1 VQDQFIYTSDDVL
14 RMLDA
19 LLEGGGVSWNEF
31 FADRS
36 KPCPFLVEWPDEN
49 LAAWFGEGLLAPGR
63 VLELGCGNGRNAT
76 YLASLGCS
84 VDAVDF
90 SARAIEWARERAK
103 QAGAQVDFRCC
114 SIFDATF
121 TEGAYDLVYDSGC
134 FHHLPPH
141 RRKDYAE
148 LVHRAL
154 KPGGSY
160 GLVCFRPEGG
170 SGYTDQQVYQRAS
183 LGGGL
188 GYSEDRLRAL
198 WDTAPFSV
206 RVLRQMKK
214 TAGQGPCFGADF
226 LWSLLATKEGSARS
240 PTLATGACRA

>member
-1 VQDQFIYTSDDVL
+1 MQDQFVYTSDDVL

-19 LLEGGGVSWNEF
+19 LLEGRSGAWWGEF
-31 FADRS
+31 FANRS
-36 KPCPFLVEWPDEN
+36 KPCPFFVEWPDEN
-49 LAAWFGEGLLAPGR
+49 LVGWLDEGLITPGR
-63 VLELGCGNGRNAT
+63 VLELGCGHGRNAT
-76 YLASLGCS
+76 YLASWGCS

-90 SARAIEWARERAK
+90 SAQAIEWARERAE
-103 QAGAQVDFRCC
+103 QADAAVNFQHC

-121 TEGAYDLVYDSGC
+121 TEGSYDLVYDSGC

-148 LVHRAL
+148 LVHAAL

-170 SGYTDQQVYQRAS
+170 SGCTDQQVYEKAS

-188 GYSEDRLRAL
+188 GYSEDRLRAM
-198 WDTAPFSV
+198 WDKPPFSL

-214 TAGQGPCFGADF
+214 TDGLGPCFGEDF
-226 LWSLLATKEGSARS
+226 LWAMLATKEDAV
-240 PTLATGACRA
+240 